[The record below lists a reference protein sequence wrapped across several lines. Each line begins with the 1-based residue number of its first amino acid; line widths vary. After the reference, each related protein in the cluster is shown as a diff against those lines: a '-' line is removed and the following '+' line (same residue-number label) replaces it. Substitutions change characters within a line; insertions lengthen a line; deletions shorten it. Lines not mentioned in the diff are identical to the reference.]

1 MTWDEARELAE
12 MAIADREGTGLQL
25 VDRVANA
32 ILAAADCRPKISGE
46 IAVRVDS
53 RLPAGDWRLEP
64 TRDYEGYPRFPLRGR
79 R

>member
-12 MAIADREGTGLQL
+12 MAIADREGTGMQL

-32 ILAAADCRPKISGE
+32 ILAAAGGPPADGAIPIL
-46 IAVRVDS
+46 VD
-53 RLPAGDWRLEP
+53 PRLEP
-64 TRDYEGYPRFPLRGR
+64 EGWGLHPHIRGR